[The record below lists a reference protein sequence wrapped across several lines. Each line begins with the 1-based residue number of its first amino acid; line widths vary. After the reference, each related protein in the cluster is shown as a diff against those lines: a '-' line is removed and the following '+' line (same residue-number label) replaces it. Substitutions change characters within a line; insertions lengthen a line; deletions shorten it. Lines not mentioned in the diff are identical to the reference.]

1 MAAIRQVM
9 CEQDSN
15 LNEMSADSIEEFK
28 LNLIINTELLE
39 IIHRVLGCDHADNEE
54 IYFI

>member
-9 CEQDSN
+9 CEQDST
-15 LNEMSADSIEEFK
+15 LNEMSAESIEEFK
-28 LNLIINTELLE
+28 LHLIINTELLE
-39 IIHRVLGCDHADNEE
+39 IIHRVLACDHAGNEE